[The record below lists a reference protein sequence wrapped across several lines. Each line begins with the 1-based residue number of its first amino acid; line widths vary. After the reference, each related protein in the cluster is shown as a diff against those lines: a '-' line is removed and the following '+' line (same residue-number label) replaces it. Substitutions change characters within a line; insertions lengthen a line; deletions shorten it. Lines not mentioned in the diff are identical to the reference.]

1 MLTELIMW
9 DFHSAFRTEEA
20 IWMRGEMPLSC
31 KNKSDIDNTLDAG
44 RVTVQVSLYV
54 LWPHAGV
61 LKHFVHW
68 SEPSH

>member
-1 MLTELIMW
+1 
-9 DFHSAFRTEEA
+9 
-20 IWMRGEMPLSC
+20 MRGEMPLSC

-44 RVTVQVSLYV
+44 RVTFQVSLYV

-61 LKHFVHW
+61 LKHFVHL